1 MKRLL
6 VLVMATVMATFAV
19 QAQAATWAGFKG
31 GVNLGSVS
39 GFDGTDTRTGLSGG
53 AFIGTAI
60 NETFGFQLEG
70 LYVMKG
76 FTVDDATAKLDYIEF
91 PILFVANF
99 PTGDKLGFN
108 IFGGPTLGFNIK
120 AEIEEGGET
129 DDMKDSTESF
139 EFGAAIGGGFGYK
152 LSSFS
157 IVGDVR
163 YTLGATTFSKDDTDD
178 PKNHGIGIM
187 AGVSFPLG
195 SQE

>member
-70 LYVMKG
+70 
-76 FTVDDATAKLDYIEF
+76 
-91 PILFVANF
+91 
-99 PTGDKLGFN
+99 
-108 IFGGPTLGFNIK
+108 
-120 AEIEEGGET
+120 
-129 DDMKDSTESF
+129 ST
-139 EFGAAIGGGFGYK
+139 
-152 LSSFS
+152 
-157 IVGDVR
+157 
-163 YTLGATTFSKDDTDD
+163 
-178 PKNHGIGIM
+178 
-187 AGVSFPLG
+187 
-195 SQE
+195 